1 MPPTGFRTKDERKAS
16 MKPQKHTTAVR
27 IFCLVFAV
35 LMIVSL
41 LSSVIFTLSYAA

>member
-1 MPPTGFRTKDERKAS
+1 MPPTGFLTKDERKAF
-16 MKPQKHTTAVR
+16 MKPQKHKTAVR
-27 IFCLVFAV
+27 IFCLIFAV